1 MRAQAYR
8 QRDDI
13 SVPTVE
19 VWESSSRIEKKL
31 DDLRDEQKRHEK
43 KSAER
48 HRTVKWTLAAL
59 AVLIIAG
66 IMWFKRSTQ
75 AIITDPKILRD
86 ILEEKIEQTFQQTRK
101 ELLARKA
108 ETSEINALYSWHDT
122 ALKRLDESVE
132 FIETAAAGNRSSIVQ
147 KAAVTLQER
156 GVDQA
161 LKELT
166 AMLDEEGQ
174 RNKERARELADASL
188 FKAELELTKLD
199 YDGAQRAIKQAIDF
213 DYQWWSPHN
222 QIGNCSLNAL
232 SGTQP
237 KRNLWKRR
245 GLLRRSKTRQRF
257 STTWRCSACPRPI
270 REGRAPLPACAGDP
284 GKGPGA
290 RAPRRRSEPEQPGAA
305 VLCPRSNAKAEPLY
319 QRALA
324 IGKRPWARS
333 IPTWPPAST
342 TWRCCC
348 RPRTGWGG
356 RAPDAPGARDR

>member
-1 MRAQAYR
+1 MIPETVREASWYLIPASVGDSPVYVALRQRLTGGNRFLPLGIPVRAQAYR

-19 VWESSSRIEKKL
+19 VWESSGRIEKKL

-75 AIITDPKILRD
+75 AIITDPKILRVK
-86 ILEEKIEQTFQQTRK
+86 LAEKIEQTFQQTRK

-199 YDGAQRAIKQAIDF
+199 YDGAERAIKQAIDF

-222 QIGNCSLNAL
+222 QIGNLLLERAQWNA
-232 SGTQP
+232 SE
-237 KRNLWKRR
+237 KEFMEA
-245 GLLRRSKTRQRF
+245 QRF
-257 STTWRCSACPRPI
+257 VEKEQDTATVLNNLALLLCPRPI

-284 GKGPGA
+284 G
-290 RAPRRRSEPEQPGAA
+290 E
-305 VLCPRSNAKAEPLY
+305 
-319 QRALA
+319 
-324 IGKRPWARS
+324 RPWGQS
-333 IPTWPPAST
+333 TPTSL
-342 TWRCCC
+342 
-348 RPRTGWGG
+348 
-356 RAPDAPGARDR
+356 RA